1 MPRLVLVT
9 ENLTI
14 RPEPFE
20 SSDAQRALA
29 QYVAELAERFPEGF
43 DPGRGAPPAEDDFAP
58 PRGVFLLVRFA
69 GEAMGCG
76 GLRTEPDGTG
86 EIKRMWISPA
96 LRGKGAGRALLTS
109 LEDHAR
115 RMGCTR
121 VRLDTAAELG
131 EAQAMYAKAGY
142 VSIPAY
148 NDNPYA
154 AHWFEKTL
162 R

>member
-1 MPRLVLVT
+1 MT
-9 ENLTI
+9 EELTI
-14 RPEPFE
+14 GPEPFT
-20 SSDAQRALA
+20 SPDAQSALA
-29 QYVAELAERFPEGF
+29 QYVAELAERFPDGF
-43 DPGRGAPPAEDDFAP
+43 DSGRGVPPAEDDFTP
-58 PRGVFLLVRFA
+58 PKGVFLLVRFA

-76 GLRTEPDGTG
+76 GLRTGPDGTA

-96 LRGKGAGRALLTS
+96 LRGTGAGRALLTG

-115 RMGCTR
+115 RMGCAR

-131 EAQAMYAKAGY
+131 EARALYAKAGY
-142 VSIPAY
+142 VEIPAY

-154 AHWFEKTL
+154 THWFEKIL